1 MRVGIGYD
9 VHPFEEGRKLI
20 LGGIEIPY
28 DKGLG
33 GHSDAD
39 VLSHAICDALIGAIA
54 NTDIGTYFPD
64 TDESLRNISSLILL
78 KKVKQM
84 VDENGYLINNID
96 TIIITEEPRLADYK
110 GRIKENL
117 ADALDIDPSQIN
129 IKAKTNEKLGFIG
142 RIEGMTAYA
151 IVSLSGF
158 ED

>member
-54 NTDIGTYFPD
+54 SIDIGTHFPD
-64 TDESLRNISSLILL
+64 TDESLRDISSLILL

-84 VDENGYLINNID
+84 VEENGYLINNID

>member
-1 MRVGIGYD
+1 MRIGIGYD

-54 NTDIGTYFPD
+54 NDDIGTHFPD
-64 TDESLRNISSLILL
+64 TDESLRDISSLILL

-84 VDENGYLINNID
+84 VEENGYLINNID
-96 TIIITEEPRLADYK
+96 TIIVTEEPRLADYK
-110 GRIKENL
+110 GRIRENL

-151 IVSLSGF
+151 IVSLSTF
-158 ED
+158 EG